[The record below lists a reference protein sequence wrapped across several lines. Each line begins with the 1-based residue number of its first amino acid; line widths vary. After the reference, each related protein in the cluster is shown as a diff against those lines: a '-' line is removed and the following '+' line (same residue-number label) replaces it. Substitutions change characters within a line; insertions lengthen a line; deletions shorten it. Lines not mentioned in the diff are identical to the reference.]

1 MKTKLNDVEWAM
13 WVLVVIG
20 AINWGLYGAF
30 KFDLVATV
38 LGTSPILAQVMYV
51 VIGLAGVYTLI
62 KMLTMKK

>member
-1 MKTKLNDVEWAM
+1 MHDFEWAM
-13 WVLVVIG
+13 WVLVVVG

-38 LGTSPILAQVMYV
+38 LGTTPWLAQVMYI
-51 VIGLAGVYTLI
+51 VIGLAGVYTLA